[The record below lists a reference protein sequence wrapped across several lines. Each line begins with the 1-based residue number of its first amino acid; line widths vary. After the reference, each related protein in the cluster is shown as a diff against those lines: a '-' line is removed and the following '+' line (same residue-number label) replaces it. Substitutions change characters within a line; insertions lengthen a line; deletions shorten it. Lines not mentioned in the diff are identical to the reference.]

1 LTHQP
6 QVDLERLE
14 RVISG
19 ILRAGVAIG
28 AVAML
33 IGLGMMAAGRPAS
46 VGVLNAGLILI
57 MMIPS
62 ARILASLVDAIY
74 RRDTLLALATATV
87 SLIIAEEV
95 FRKVFF

>member
-1 LTHQP
+1 MTNQT
-6 QVDLERLE
+6 VDLERLE

-19 ILRAGVAIG
+19 ILRAGVALG
-28 AVAML
+28 AVAM
-33 IGLGMMAAGRPAS
+33 ITGLGLMLAGQGAGVS
-46 VGVLNAGLILI
+46 VLNAGLLLM

-74 RRDTLLALATATV
+74 RRDLLLVGATTVV